1 MKQLIIS
8 KTMIFIFVLLFV
20 TGFETVFG
28 QENVLI
34 GVTTVVAM
42 LMYLQRDFTVS
53 PWKSL
58 LLLLAFNLSQGVFS
72 QLAVMNPWIGLPIN
86 FFAMFMV
93 GYFFTSNIK
102 GPIHIAVGLQY
113 LFLLTNPVPLEDFPL
128 RLSSLAAG
136 AIFIML
142 VQWLFNRRKL
152 SKRGNRYFLQVCDH
166 LQEKINRIRDHQSD
180 QELDAAIQSDIN
192 EFRKVIYFRRI
203 KGYYLTHE
211 GRVRLKISVCLEKLH
226 LMLSRADVHDCPDE
240 VLKALELELGQMKDY
255 MKHGTGLS
263 DDSLNRLNKALEDY
277 GTAYIVE
284 IISTLTLLRELLVYL
299 HTSKP
304 SELNKVEKVIGIPEG
319 HRNGYQLIKDINRD
333 SARFTYALRLGMT
346 ITAAAFMVDYFNI
359 HEGRWIIFTIFSVTQ
374 PYYEAAKYRFK
385 ERLIG
390 TFMGAAIFIVAFN
403 IFQDTTMRTFLVM
416 LAGYLNSYAVEYRNV
431 VLTVT
436 ISALGSA
443 ALTSGDPTVLTM
455 RRIVLVLIGIGIGM
469 LANRFIL
476 PHGIEKGTRD
486 LMEDYKKVSQEL
498 LREVYI
504 YLNERNNAHT
514 INHLFAASTLMEER
528 IRSNNQM
535 LKVSEMDGFLAAQRR
550 LNHAIYEVFLRMQK
564 EDVDVQLFGEIFE
577 ELDTIFR
584 SEEEGINEQVS
595 RLYERLYLSKSLEEY
610 VLLKDALRIYK
621 GFRRQA
627 CFE

>member
-1 MKQLIIS
+1 
-8 KTMIFIFVLLFV
+8 
-20 TGFETVFG
+20 
-28 QENVLI
+28 
-34 GVTTVVAM
+34 
-42 LMYLQRDFTVS
+42 
-53 PWKSL
+53 
-58 LLLLAFNLSQGVFS
+58 
-72 QLAVMNPWIGLPIN
+72 
-86 FFAMFMV
+86 
-93 GYFFTSNIK
+93 
-102 GPIHIAVGLQY
+102 
-113 LFLLTNPVPLEDFPL
+113 
-128 RLSSLAAG
+128 
-136 AIFIML
+136 
-142 VQWLFNRRKL
+142 
-152 SKRGNRYFLQVCDH
+152 
-166 LQEKINRIRDHQSD
+166 
-180 QELDAAIQSDIN
+180 
-192 EFRKVIYFRRI
+192 
-203 KGYYLTHE
+203 
-211 GRVRLKISVCLEKLH
+211 
-226 LMLSRADVHDCPDE
+226 
-240 VLKALELELGQMKDY
+240 
-255 MKHGTGLS
+255 
-263 DDSLNRLNKALEDY
+263 
-277 GTAYIVE
+277 
-284 IISTLTLLRELLVYL
+284 
-299 HTSKP
+299 
-304 SELNKVEKVIGIPEG
+304 
-319 HRNGYQLIKDINRD
+319 
-333 SARFTYALRLGMT
+333 MT

-443 ALTSGDPTVLTM
+443 ALTSGDPT
-455 RRIVLVLIGIGIGM
+455 
-469 LANRFIL
+469 
-476 PHGIEKGTRD
+476 
-486 LMEDYKKVSQEL
+486 QEL